1 MPDIAEIKTAQDE
14 HLTLYMTM
22 LLARS
27 NSSDVIRAFVEDKDK
42 ADEIHSAATN
52 RAEQTRNT
60 AVVKADDIQ
69 RATIEA
75 GQTLVDDAAL
85 VVEETQKALSAFRER
100 VHDEM
105 GIVLPSFEQPVSGGH
120 TRL

>member
-1 MPDIAEIKTAQDE
+1 MPDIAQIRTAQDE
-14 HLTLYMTM
+14 HLALFTA
-22 LLARS
+22 LLTARA
-27 NSSDVIRAFVEDKDK
+27 NSDDVIRAFVDEKDK
-42 ADEIHSAATN
+42 ADAIHSAATH

-69 RATIEA
+69 RATIDA
-75 GQTLVDDAAL
+75 GQTLVDGAAV
-85 VVEETQKALSAFRER
+85 VVEEAQKGLSAFQER
-100 VHDEM
+100 VREEM